1 MNHVAMHHNASQ
13 EQAEKLYEAVEIA
26 SKVSGSAVF

>member
-1 MNHVAMHHNASQ
+1 MNHVAMHRTASQ
-13 EQAEKLYEAVEIA
+13 EGAEELYEAVEIA